1 MDILYFFRQL
11 VEEERIRAALKKSGE
26 NKEGTSPIMLHV
38 HDEVVLDLGDSHDQ
52 DQDTPAV

>member
-11 VEEERIRAALKKSGE
+11 AEEVRIRAALKKSGE
-26 NKEGTSPIMLHV
+26 NKEETSPIILHV
-38 HDEVVLDLGDSHDQ
+38 HDEVVLDLGDTRDQ